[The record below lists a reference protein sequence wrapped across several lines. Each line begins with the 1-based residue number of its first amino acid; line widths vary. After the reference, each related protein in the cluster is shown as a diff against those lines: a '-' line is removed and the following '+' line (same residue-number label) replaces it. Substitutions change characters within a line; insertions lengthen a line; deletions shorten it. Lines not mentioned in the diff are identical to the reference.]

1 MHREDTIFRTAL
13 GFLLVKTILFDWD
26 GTIVDSI
33 RALFETDEAICRKVG
48 VPFDE
53 AIFRRTF
60 SPNWRLMYDSLG
72 IPEDRVADAVQVWSQ
87 TFRADLTQPFPGVQ
101 AALGRLAAAGCRLGI
116 VTGGSRPEIEPQ
128 IGRLGL
134 EELLAVRVYGH
145 DTDAGKPDP
154 RPLRLA
160 LAMAGDVRPEDA
172 TYVGDA
178 LDDVRMA
185 AAAGVRGVGIVSML
199 STGEELVAA
208 GASEYASSVVEWVD
222 RHLAGSPRMGDR
234 V

>member
-1 MHREDTIFRTAL
+1 
-13 GFLLVKTILFDWD
+13 VKTILFDWD
-26 GTIVDSI
+26 GTIVDSVP
-33 RALFETDEAICRKVG
+33 ALFETDRAICRRVG

-72 IPEDRVADAVQVWSQ
+72 IPKDRVADAVQVWSE
-87 TFRADLTQPFPGVQ
+87 TFRADLVQPFPGVQ
-101 AALGRLAAAGCRLGI
+101 GALRRLAATGCRLGI

-128 IGRLGL
+128 FGRLGL
-134 EELLAVRVYGH
+134 DDLLGVRVYGH

-160 LAMAGDVRPEDA
+160 MAMAGDALSDD
-172 TYVGDA
+172 TIYVGDA

-185 AAAGVRGVGIVSML
+185 AATGVRGVGIVSML
-199 STGEELVAA
+199 ATGEELIAA
-208 GASEYASSVVEWVD
+208 GATEYAGSVVEWVD
-222 RHLAGSPRMGDR
+222 RYLET
-234 V
+234 

>member
-1 MHREDTIFRTAL
+1 
-13 GFLLVKTILFDWD
+13 
-26 GTIVDSI
+26 
-33 RALFETDEAICRKVG
+33 
-48 VPFDE
+48 
-53 AIFRRTF
+53 
-60 SPNWRLMYDSLG
+60 MYDSLG
-72 IPEDRVADAVQVWSQ
+72 IPEDRVADAVQVWSR

-101 AALGRLAAAGCRLGI
+101 AALARLAAAGCRLGI

-160 LAMAGDVRPEDA
+160 LAMAGDVRSEDA
-172 TYVGDA
+172 IYVGDA

-199 STGEELVAA
+199 STGEELIAA
-208 GASEYASSVVEWVD
+208 GATEYADSVAEWVE
-222 RHLAGSPRMGDR
+222 RYLAGSPRMGDR